1 MEKEKE
7 AIDDIKLVRKL
18 VDEINELLS
27 KEENEHERHGENRAR
42 TDNVGKWT
50 SQDSFFSECCGRIVK
65 KRRIE

>member
-42 TDNVGKWT
+42 TDNVGK
-50 SQDSFFSECCGRIVK
+50 
-65 KRRIE
+65 